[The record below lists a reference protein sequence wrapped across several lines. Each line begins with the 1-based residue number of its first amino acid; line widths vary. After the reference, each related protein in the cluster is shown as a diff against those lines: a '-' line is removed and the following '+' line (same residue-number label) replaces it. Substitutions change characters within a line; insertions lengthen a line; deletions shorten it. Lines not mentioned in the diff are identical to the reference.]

1 MDKQQKDLVNAVLA
15 AVTDHEHPT
24 LLRQALTYGFALV
37 EEEGTTWYD
46 APETAEAVSEILPK
60 AHAYVQML
68 KAEFSGTA
76 ATPSEPPVDPPAGLT
91 EEELLTI
98 QHLASAPALGPSR
111 SPATNGNNDG
121 GNATD
126 ESSGGPLSE
135 EALRRIQQLS
145 A

>member
-1 MDKQQKDLVNAVLA
+1 VDKQQKDLVNAVLA

-76 ATPSEPPVDPPAGLT
+76 ATPSEPRVDPPAGLT
-91 EEELLTI
+91 EEELVTI
-98 QHLASAPALGPSR
+98 QHLASAPTPGPSR
-111 SPATNGNNDG
+111 RPAPNGNNRDD
-121 GNATD
+121 AA
-126 ESSGGPLSE
+126 EQPSGGPLSE
-135 EALRRIQQLS
+135 EVMKRVQQLS